1 MARHRHPVFAICA
14 QWIAPGVVQCATL
27 RRSQP
32 EGAHVAIQRLV
43 SAAVQSGRV
52 REGEGRGMD
61 DVLAWLFNEGSSSM
75 VGADGDAM
83 SITSLQVRF
92 LSGYRQQVEAWSHN
106 LHDHLRHLCYDDSNP
121 DTTAGGA
128 RL

>member
-1 MARHRHPVFAICA
+1 MLLV
-14 QWIAPGVVQCATL
+14 
-27 RRSQP
+27 
-32 EGAHVAIQRLV
+32 V
-43 SAAVQSGRV
+43 SAAVQRGRV

-92 LSGYRQQVEAWSHN
+92 LIRVSAKGLSKGSSYCFA
-106 LHDHLRHLCYDDSNP
+106 YP
-121 DTTAGGA
+121 P
-128 RL
+128 